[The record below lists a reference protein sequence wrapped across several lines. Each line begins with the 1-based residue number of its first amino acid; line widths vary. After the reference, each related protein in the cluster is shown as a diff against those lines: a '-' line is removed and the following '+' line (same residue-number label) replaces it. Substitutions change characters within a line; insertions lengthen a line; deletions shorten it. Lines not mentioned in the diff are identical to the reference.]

1 MSEDGSDG
9 SAEAEPVRLW
19 KRPPA
24 DRTVGDD
31 DGMIPID
38 DLHLHRYCPVFPY
51 GRSGTGD
58 PAYDGAA
65 REAERDLRSTET
77 DGSGV
82 EPAGADGDTE
92 PVRFVDGP
100 VRLALRHTPTVIL
113 LATVI
118 FFGSAEFADGVDGI
132 SAFFPLLSTGE
143 WVGIVGAVLLYAALL
158 GLILDVG
165 LFEPREL
172 YEATV
177 VYGLLGFLS
186 LGTVVSISLVV
197 TGTTLAT
204 DPMAFATGEG
214 IGEVPNNIVFTS
226 GYLLLLLVCG
236 LFVYD
241 GLLRTE
247 HLFEGLS
254 RAEVVENRTAY
265 EEDRRTLVK
274 LLTHSPFD
282 RTAGETES
290 GSAADGSTD
299 PEEDATPFREHV
311 PVRTASLFAVLFLSQ
326 YAVVWFVGRGPQN
339 LDYWVTT
346 VGNLTLNF
354 VLVVVAFKF
363 VVLVAWF
370 YRLLNEDRYA
380 SEADATSS
388 DGEPSTD
395 GESST
400 GITQPTGEGVD
411 RESTPHEPDRTGVAL
426 GYRPFHADGR
436 AGYRDLGK
444 FATRVNL
451 LLIFA
456 GFYLVYRLF
465 VQGARVLP
473 GEMVPDGFAAFT
485 GELVWFASFL
495 APVFVYGLVACAWIY
510 YSFWQI
516 HLRMLR
522 EREWRYFTR
531 TDGYDADDDWT
542 LRTSAPVWPVNG
554 GVLWTLVSGTFSPVV
569 IYLVEVI

>member
-9 SAEAEPVRLW
+9 GTEAEPVRLW

-24 DRTVGDD
+24 ERTVGDD

-51 GRSGTGD
+51 GRSGAGD
-58 PAYDGAA
+58 PAYDEAA

-77 DGSGV
+77 DGVGV
-82 EPAGADGDTE
+82 EPVDVDDRAE

-113 LATVI
+113 LATVV
-118 FFGSAEFADGVDGI
+118 FFVSAEFADGVDGI

-143 WVGIVGAVLLYAALL
+143 WVGIVGAILLYAALL
-158 GLILDVG
+158 GLVLDVG

-177 VYGLLGFLS
+177 VYGLFGFLS
-186 LGTVVSISLVV
+186 LGTLVSISLVI
-197 TGTTLAT
+197 TGTTLVT

-226 GYLLLLLVCG
+226 GYLLLLLVSG

-247 HLFEGLS
+247 RLFEGLS
-254 RAEVVENRTAY
+254 RADVVENGAAY
-265 EEDRRTLVK
+265 EEDRRRLVR
-274 LLTHSPFD
+274 LLTHAPFD
-282 RTAGETES
+282 RNVEGTGS
-290 GSAADGSTD
+290 GSAAGGSTD
-299 PEEDATPFREHV
+299 PEGDATTFRERV

-354 VLVVVAFKF
+354 VLVVVAFQF

-380 SEADATSS
+380 SEADATS
-388 DGEPSTD
+388 TNA
-395 GESST
+395 ESST
-400 GITQPTGEGVD
+400 GE
-411 RESTPHEPDRTGVAL
+411 ESSPPHEPDRTGVAL
-426 GYRPFHADGR
+426 GYRPFHADGH

-473 GEMVPDGFAAFT
+473 GEMVPEGFAAFT

-495 APVFVYGLVACAWIY
+495 APVFVYGVVACAWIY